1 MDNGPSLDQNGFLNT
16 DINSVVVFNA
26 AVDDVA
32 FANSKC
38 VTFKDN
44 HCSLLEDFFFV
55 VFFFL
60 LMFWFL
66 GLDAVV
72 TCSLIGSNLFFN
84 DAFGELLRC
93 DGEWSDVSNKEVTS
107 NVSQSSEGWRSNTCI
122 Q

>member
-26 AVDDVA
+26 AVADVA

-38 VTFKDN
+38 VTFKDS

-60 LMFWFL
+60 LLFCFG
-66 GLDAVV
+66 GLDA

-84 DAFGELLRC
+84 DAVGELLRW

-107 NVSQSSEGWRSNTCI
+107 NVSHSSEGCSSNTCI